1 MAIPLFLNRFRHA
14 LSACVRASCSIGCQM
29 YEDIVSKYPLPE
41 ATGLRGRLEGLQM
54 MSWTDFVNFSDTKS

>member
-1 MAIPLFLNRFRHA
+1 
-14 LSACVRASCSIGCQM
+14 M